1 MDKKYEIKTYSNGTK
16 SEILS
21 DLETMKKNVEI
32 DNNKNNKTDSEQN
45 VFLGTTFQ
53 PKSFLSKQNNN
64 ISFFQST
71 SNSTNRSSKN
81 NKYFSLSIDNKNST
95 NQNSTAMTS
104 TQSFGEEKFSYNFT
118 SLKGKIKE
126 NENKDDNKN
135 AERINIEELNS
146 KIKKPKRTIKSYQKQ
161 YNIQKGDN
169 FNMLSY
175 RPMEC
180 NSDNNMNLNKG
191 KTKTNQIYKKQEVD
205 EICYPSKKTYSPQTT
220 IQKEN
225 GKKKYQTHSLKY
237 QSFFGSFNG
246 YKNSRVTKS
255 TSKMKINQLNEFNI
269 DKLIEIGDKYANLKK
284 PVLPLG
290 KIMNNNIMYH
300 NKVKYNNKIPNSKIY
315 SKYSYDAQPISD
327 FSKYTKKS
335 TDKYLLERKENNINY
350 INEKKRVTK
359 KRISKKSFKNTK
371 TVSSV
376 NTENKEDIPV
386 NSIMRNIDFNTE
398 VDNNDNNINLNQV
411 KKHHSKKYTKDTQTL
426 NEFYQNIVG
435 QNNQPNPKPY
445 KRKTYIILN
454 KKHNETSFQ
463 NKIEDNNLI
472 NKTKIGK
479 QINNNNILTDSKI
492 LTEEEKNYKNKILY
506 KINNMKNKEILIN
519 ENTNNNY
526 KINNRM
532 SSKIYYKDTN
542 PKTYYGYDERHNLEN
557 TIDNNAFYESK
568 HSKKKLRNL
577 ANDKVK

>member
-1 MDKKYEIKTYSNGTK
+1 MDKKYENNTYSNGIK
-16 SEILS
+16 SEIS
-21 DLETMKKNVEI
+21 DMGIGNEMIEV
-32 DNNKNNKTDSEQN
+32 DGNKNNKTDSEKK

-53 PKSFLSKQNNN
+53 PKCFLSKQNNN

-71 SNSTNRSSKN
+71 SKSTYRASKK
-81 NKYFSLSIDNKNST
+81 NKCFSPSIDNKNIINESST
-95 NQNSTAMTS
+95 VITS

-118 SLKGKIKE
+118 SLKGKNT
-126 NENKDDNKN
+126 NENDYKNDNKN
-135 AERINIEELNS
+135 NERINIDELNS

-175 RPMEC
+175 RPMEY
-180 NSDNNMNLNKG
+180 NSDNMNLNKG
-191 KTKTNQIYKKQEVD
+191 RTKTNQIYKKQEVD

-220 IQKEN
+220 IQKED

-255 TSKMKINQLNEFNI
+255 TSKLKINQLNEFNI

-300 NKVKYNNKIPNSKIY
+300 NRVNYNNKIPNSKIY
-315 SKYSYDAQPISD
+315 SKYSYDSQPISD
-327 FSKYTKKS
+327 LSKYTKKS
-335 TDKYLLERKENNINY
+335 KDKNLLERNQNNNNF

-371 TVSSV
+371 IVY
-376 NTENKEDIPV
+376 TENQEDIQI

-398 VDNNDNNINLNQV
+398 VDNNDNINLGKI
-411 KKHHSKKYTKDTQTL
+411 KKRHSKKNTKDTQTL
-426 NEFYQNIVG
+426 TEYYKNIIG
-435 QNNQPNPKPY
+435 QNNQQSSKPY
-445 KRKTYIILN
+445 KKKTYIILSR
-454 KKHNETSFQ
+454 KHNETSFQ
-463 NKIEDNNLI
+463 DKNEETNLI
-472 NKTKIGK
+472 NNARKGIPTNTNK
-479 QINNNNILTDSKI
+479 NILTESK
-492 LTEEEKNYKNKILY
+492 LLNEEEKNYKNKILY

-519 ENTNNNY
+519 ENENKNY
-526 KINNRM
+526 NLNNRI
-532 SSKIYYKDTN
+532 SSKIYYKDIH

-568 HSKKKLRNL
+568 HIKKKIRNL
-577 ANDKVK
+577 ANNKVK